1 MELREEIERILTENA
16 KIMTGMDMDGNGV
29 IEHEMYDEEEVD
41 HDTVK
46 NVTDELIK
54 LFSLHRVSK
63 TLPTDE
69 EIGARS
75 IKARN
80 GFGEFAKYDDDYI
93 TGYQDGVKWIKDKS
107 NES

>member
-63 TLPTDE
+63 SYSVQQMDDAYDKGYSDCLKN
-69 EIGARS
+69 
-75 IKARN
+75 KAC
-80 GFGEFAKYDDDYI
+80 
-93 TGYQDGVKWIKDKS
+93 
-107 NES
+107 

>member
-1 MELREEIERILTENA
+1 MELREEINQILVKNA
-16 KIMTGMDMDGNGV
+16 KIMTGMDMDGDGV

-63 TLPTDE
+63 SSNGEEFKIIEGLGGTLTSDTIATITTKHHTE
-69 EIGARS
+69 QDL
-75 IKARN
+75 K
-80 GFGEFAKYDDDYI
+80 KYWN
-93 TGYQDGVKWIKDKS
+93 K
-107 NES
+107 